1 MTSGPVAGGGE
12 ARPFAALMLALAGG
26 AILVPLNTTMLAVA
40 LPGIMAEFDLGANT
54 VASLVTLYL
63 GAVAIALPVS
73 GALADRF
80 GHRRTFVAG
89 VLAFGTAS
97 LAAAL
102 GDVFPLLQ
110 GARLLQA
117 ISGALVSTA
126 SVAIIREIAPPD
138 RRGEAFG
145 RFDLLTSTSAAVG
158 PFVGG
163 VLIGAFAWRSI
174 FLVCVP
180 LAIASAAAVWK
191 LLPGEPK
198 HDPATGPRSIDVPGL
213 VVLGTLI
220 AAILV
225 ALRVGPAGVGLV
237 ALVAILP
244 LGAAFLAVELR
255 TRRPAIDPRL
265 FRSRAFASAAAG
277 IFGTT
282 VILHGSF
289 ILVPI
294 LVESLLGASA
304 TASGVVLL
312 GVAGVGAIVAP
323 WGGRASDR
331 LGRRRLAVV
340 GSLITALGI
349 GALAAGMPFVTTT
362 PLPVVLAA
370 IAAALGFVGLGMGL
384 SGAPR
389 QTAAL
394 EAVPSGRAGMGAG
407 TYLTARYLGGLV
419 GASLAGAVLQGEVS
433 VTGMSLGFAILAAAG
448 LAVVAV
454 SLGLPGRASQVSP
467 PPPSPHSS
475 AA

>member
-1 MTSGPVAGGGE
+1 VTSGSVVGGDE
-12 ARPFAALMLALAGG
+12 ARPFSAVMLALAGG

-40 LPGIMAEFDLGANT
+40 LPGIMDEFDLGANE

-80 GHRRTFVAG
+80 GHRRTFVVG
-89 VLAFGTAS
+89 VLAFGAAS

-117 ISGALVSTA
+117 ISGALVSTS
-126 SVAIIREIAPPD
+126 SVAIIREIAPPE

-163 VLIGAFAWRSI
+163 VLIGAFTWRSI
-174 FLVCVP
+174 FYVCAPIAV
-180 LAIASAAAVWK
+180 ASAVAVWN

-220 AAILV
+220 AAILA
-225 ALRVGPAGVGLV
+225 ALRVGPAGIGLA
-237 ALVAILP
+237 ALVAIIP
-244 LGAAFLAVELR
+244 LVAAFLVVELR
-255 TRRPAIDPRL
+255 TPRPAVDPRL
-265 FRSRAFASAAAG
+265 FRSPAFASAAAG

-282 VILHGSF
+282 VVLHGSF
-289 ILVPI
+289 ILVPL

-304 TASGVVLL
+304 TASGIVLL
-312 GVAGVGAIVAP
+312 GVAGVGALVAP

-331 LGRRRLAVV
+331 LGRRRLAAA

-349 GALAAGMPFVTTT
+349 AALAVGMALVTTT
-362 PLPVVLAA
+362 PLPIVLAA
-370 IAAALGFVGLGMGL
+370 LAVVLGVVGLGMGL

-394 EAVPSGRAGMGAG
+394 EAVPTGRAGMGAG

-419 GASLAGAVLQGEVS
+419 GASLAGAVLQGQVTVS
-433 VTGMSLGFAILAAAG
+433 GMSLGFAILALAG
-448 LAVVAV
+448 LGVVAV
-454 SLGLPGRASQVSP
+454 SLGLPGRPKQESA
-467 PPPSPHSS
+467 PSPSIP
-475 AA
+475 

>member
-1 MTSGPVAGGGE
+1 MTSGSADDGGE
-12 ARPFAALMLALAGG
+12 ARPISALMLALAGG

-40 LPGIMAEFDLGANT
+40 LPGIMAEFELGANA

-117 ISGALVSTA
+117 VSGALVSTA
-126 SVAIIREIAPPD
+126 SVAIVREIAPPG

-145 RFDLLTSTSAAVG
+145 RFDLLTSSSAAVG

-174 FLVCVP
+174 FYVCVP
-180 LAIASAAAVWK
+180 IAIASAVAVWK
-191 LLPGEPK
+191 LLPGEPR
-198 HDPATGPRSIDVPGL
+198 HDPAAGPRSIDVPGL
-213 VVLGTLI
+213 VVLGALI

-225 ALRVGPAGVGLV
+225 ALRVGPAGIGLA

-255 TRRPAIDPRL
+255 TPRPAVDPRL

-282 VILHGSF
+282 VVLHGSF
-289 ILVPI
+289 ILVPL
-294 LVESLLGASA
+294 LVESLLDASA
-304 TASGVVLL
+304 TASGIVLL
-312 GVAGVGAIVAP
+312 GVAGVGALVAP

-340 GSLITALGI
+340 GSLITAAGI
-349 GALAAGMPFVTTT
+349 AALAAGMQFVTVA
-362 PLPVVLAA
+362 PLLLVLT
-370 IAAALGFVGLGMGL
+370 ALGIVLGLVGLGMGL

-394 EAVPSGRAGMGAG
+394 EAVPSGRSGMGAG

-419 GASLAGAVLQGEVS
+419 GASLAGAVLQGAVS
-433 VTGMSLGFAILAAAG
+433 VSGMTLGFAILAAAG
-448 LAVVAV
+448 LGVVAV
-454 SLGLPGRASQVSP
+454 SFGLPGRASQASMSSP
-467 PPPSPHSS
+467 SIP
-475 AA
+475 

>member
-1 MTSGPVAGGGE
+1 MDGGAE
-12 ARPFAALMLALAGG
+12 ARPFSAVMLALAGG

-40 LPGIMAEFDLGANT
+40 LPGIMEEFDLGANA

-89 VLAFGTAS
+89 VLAFGAAS

-117 ISGALVSTA
+117 VSGAFVSTA

-163 VLIGAFAWRSI
+163 ILIGAFAWRSI
-174 FLVCVP
+174 FYVCAPIAV
-180 LAIASAAAVWK
+180 ASAVAVWN

-198 HDPATGPRSIDVPGL
+198 HDPAAGPRSIDVPGL
-213 VVLGTLI
+213 VVLGSLI

-225 ALRVGPAGVGLV
+225 ALRVGPAGIGLA
-237 ALVAILP
+237 ALLAILP

-255 TRRPAIDPRL
+255 TPRPAVDPRL

-282 VILHGSF
+282 IVLHGSF
-289 ILVPI
+289 ILVPL

-312 GVAGVGAIVAP
+312 GVAGVGALVAP

-331 LGRRRLAVV
+331 LGRRRLAVA

-349 GALAAGMPFVTTT
+349 AALAAGMPFV
-362 PLPVVLAA
+362 LAA
-370 IAAALGFVGLGMGL
+370 PLLAVVAALAAVLGFVGLGMGL

-433 VTGMSLGFAILAAAG
+433 VSGLTLGFAILAAAG
-448 LAVVAV
+448 LGVVAV
-454 SLGLPGRASQVSP
+454 SLGLPGRPRQTSTAL
-467 PPPSPHSS
+467 PSIS
-475 AA
+475 

>member
-1 MTSGPVAGGGE
+1 MTSGSVAGGGE
-12 ARPFAALMLALAGG
+12 ARPFSAVMLALAGG

-40 LPGIMAEFDLGANT
+40 LPGIMAEFDLGANA

-89 VLAFGTAS
+89 VLAFGAAS
-97 LAAAL
+97 LAAAI

-117 ISGALVSTA
+117 VSGALVSTA

-138 RRGEAFG
+138 RRGEAYG

-174 FLVCVP
+174 FYVCAP
-180 LAIASAAAVWK
+180 IAIASAVAVWN

-198 HDPATGPRSIDVPGL
+198 HDPASGPRSIDVPGL

-225 ALRVGPAGVGLV
+225 ALRVGPAGIGLA
-237 ALVAILP
+237 ALLAVVP
-244 LGAAFLAVELR
+244 LGAAFVAVELR
-255 TRRPAIDPRL
+255 TPRPAVDPRL

-282 VILHGSF
+282 IVLHGSF
-289 ILVPI
+289 ILVPL
-294 LVESLLGASA
+294 LVESLLGAPA

-312 GVAGVGAIVAP
+312 GVAGVGALVAP

-331 LGRRRLAVV
+331 LGRRRLAVA

-349 GALAAGMPFVTTT
+349 ALLAAGMPFVNAT
-362 PLPVVLAA
+362 PLLVVLAA
-370 IAAALGFVGLGMGL
+370 LAAILGFVGLGMGL

-419 GASLAGAVLQGEVS
+419 GASLAGAVLQGDVTVS
-433 VTGMSLGFAILAAAG
+433 GMSLGFAILALAG
-448 LAVVAV
+448 FGVVAV
-454 SLGLPGRASQVSP
+454 SLGLPGRSRQASTPV
-467 PPPSPHSS
+467 PSLP
-475 AA
+475 